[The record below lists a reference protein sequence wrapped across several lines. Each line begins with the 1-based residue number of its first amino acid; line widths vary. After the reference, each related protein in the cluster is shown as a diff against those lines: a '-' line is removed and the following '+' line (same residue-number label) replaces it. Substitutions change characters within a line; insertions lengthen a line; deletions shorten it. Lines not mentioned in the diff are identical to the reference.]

1 MRKALIIAAM
11 AVSVCLLGGCDFF
24 RVLAGRPTSREIEA
38 KRRTILA
45 LDTLAQQ
52 VPDEAVPDMQES
64 QPAPA
69 QTEPQTPPKTE
80 PSAAGQKA
88 PAVTPPKAPAT
99 TANTGA
105 ATIYTRSLDQFS
117 DPRPEYR
124 YYVMIGTFGS
134 RENAVRQASRAEQAG
149 YRAVLLP
156 FRTGSTAVGVCPTND
171 LEAANATFDILR
183 TESFFPKD
191 AWILNIE

>member
-1 MRKALIIAAM
+1 M

-52 VPDEAVPDMQES
+52 VPDEAVLNLQES

-69 QTEPQTPPKTE
+69 LTEPQTPPKTE

-99 TANTGA
+99 SANTANTGV
-105 ATIYTRSLDQFS
+105 ATIHTRSLDQFS
-117 DPRPEYR
+117 EPSPEYR

-156 FRTGSTAVGVCPTND
+156 FRTGVTAVGVCPTND